1 MSKPWFLYLLRCAD
15 GSLYTGVTT
24 DPQRRTREHNAGRGG
39 RYTAG
44 RRPTWLAGTW
54 QFVDRASA
62 QRAEARLRHLSRAK
76 KDLLAAAGHS
86 FEGAPFHGPL
96 HDRYCPRCGHEL
108 TVRLQDSQLRQIC
121 VMCGRVYYRNAKP
134 CAGVLAVREGKVLL
148 VRRSIEPYLGC
159 WDIPGGF
166 LEEWE
171 LPGPGAIREM
181 REETGLEVRL
191 TDLFGFYVD
200 EYPYQNEHGF
210 TLNIYF
216 LAQVVGGEEQ
226 PGDDAAEVAWFG
238 ADELPKRIAFAHAR
252 LVLQDWVRWVRR
264 PEDHVIRDP
273 EVRRWTHNE

>member
-24 DPQRRTREHNAGRGG
+24 DPQRRIREHNAGRGG
-39 RYTAG
+39 RYTAS

-54 QFVDRASA
+54 QFADRASA
-62 QRAEARLRHLSRAK
+62 QRAEARLRHLPRAEK
-76 KDLLAAAGHS
+76 ELLAAAGHC
-86 FEGAPFHGPL
+86 FEGAPFCGPV
-96 HDRYCPRCGHEL
+96 HDRYCPRCGDRLRIE
-108 TVRLQDSQLRQIC
+108 LQDACPRQIC
-121 VMCGRVYYRNAKP
+121 AACGRVHYRNAKP
-134 CAGVLAVREGKVLL
+134 CVGVLAVREGQVLL
-148 VRRSIEPYLGC
+148 VRRSIQPYLGC

-166 LEEWE
+166 LEERE

-191 TDLFGFYVD
+191 TDLFGFYID
-200 EYPYQNEHGF
+200 QYPYQNEPGF

-226 PGDDAAEVAWFG
+226 PGDDAAKVAWFG
-238 ADELPKRIAFAHAR
+238 ADELPKRIAFEHAR
-252 LVLQDWVRWVRR
+252 LVLQDWVQWVRR

-273 EVRRWTHNE
+273 EVRRWTRDE